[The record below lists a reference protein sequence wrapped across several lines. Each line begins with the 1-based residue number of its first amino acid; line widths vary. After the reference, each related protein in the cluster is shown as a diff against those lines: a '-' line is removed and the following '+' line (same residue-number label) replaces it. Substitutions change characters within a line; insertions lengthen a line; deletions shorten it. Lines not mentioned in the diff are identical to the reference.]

1 MSATP
6 ALWTARVIL
15 ASALGIGI
23 AVVAVNRQR
32 EAAPAVAA
40 TLPPPVAVPA
50 APVRPRPAPT
60 PSPTPETYEIKRILD
75 TGGPIKYGAWFWD
88 DKDVPAGRVIVTVDL
103 EANVL
108 SVFRAGYEVGT
119 AAVIYGADSK
129 PTPTGVYP
137 VIGKDADHVSNLY
150 DAPMPYM
157 LRLTNDGISI
167 HGSKVAFDA
176 ATHGCIGIPTPF
188 ARKLF
193 ALIRLGDQVIVTR
206 GEKLDLGQS
215 VAAAKPT

>member
-23 AVVAVNRQR
+23 AVVAASRHR
-32 EAAPAVAA
+32 DAPPAIAA
-40 TLPPPVAVPA
+40 TLAPPVAEPVS
-50 APVRPRPAPT
+50 PVRQKPAPT
-60 PSPTPETYEIKRILD
+60 PSPAPEAYAIKRILD
-75 TGGPIKYGAWFWD
+75 TGGPIKYGAWFWN
-88 DKDVPAGRVIVTVDL
+88 DKEVPAGRVVVTVDL

-193 ALIRLGDQVIVTR
+193 GLVKLGDQVIVTR

-215 VAAAKPT
+215 VTAAKRT

>member
-40 TLPPPVAVPA
+40 TRPPPVAVPA

-75 TGGPIKYGAWFWD
+75 T
-88 DKDVPAGRVIVTVDL
+88 DVPAGGVIVTVDL

-193 ALIRLGDQVIVTR
+193 ALVRLGDQVIVTR

-215 VAAAKPT
+215 VNAAKPT